1 MLHNGTDVTEFLHH
15 CYKTDRERQWAER
28 ERERELNARRE
39 AQMESVERTRNKLA
53 RTEGVSENTKYD
65 NGHEFGFSHKI
76 NVCED

>member
-1 MLHNGTDVTEFLHH
+1 MLHNGTDVTEILHH
-15 CYKTDRERQWAER
+15 CYKTDRERQRA

-53 RTEGVSENTKYD
+53 LTEGVSENTKHD

>member
-1 MLHNGTDVTEFLHH
+1 MG
-15 CYKTDRERQWAER
+15 RER